1 MPFVLDGEEG
11 RVDIVGDGTLNEIT
25 FAVDRIA
32 QQPMAEVA
40 RSGNTGSFVRVHWP
54 LGTSCEDE
62 DEDSILTSRVSSIRS
77 LVAMFGFLNPHLG
90 LRFDGP
96 DDSFSSAATDP
107 DWRKGTLSSPTSPHW
122 YEPEHLERLIGAY
135 ITHDRLRGNRDR
147 TAREFV
153 SEFKGL
159 TSTVKQQKAVLAE
172 VDLARAPLAA
182 LVADDRDIDHA
193 LAARLLTAMK
203 AHTTPVRPSLLGMIG
218 KEHIK
223 QRFEQ
228 VGILPNSFEYKKVES
243 LDADGLPQVTEV
255 AFAARG
261 DAEDE
266 GRILVT
272 GINWSPDGS
281 TRSEPSAGTDC
292 RLTRSSLTAGSA

>member
-1 MPFVLDGEEG
+1 M
-11 RVDIVGDGTLNEIT
+11 
-25 FAVDRIA
+25 
-32 QQPMAEVA
+32 
-40 RSGNTGSFVRVHWP
+40 
-54 LGTSCEDE
+54 
-62 DEDSILTSRVSSIRS
+62 
-77 LVAMFGFLNPHLG
+77 
-90 LRFDGP
+90 
-96 DDSFSSAATDP
+96 
-107 DWRKGTLSSPTSPHW
+107 
-122 YEPEHLERLIGAY
+122 
-135 ITHDRLRGNRDR
+135 
-147 TAREFV
+147 

-159 TSTVKQQKAVLAE
+159 TSTVKQKAVLAE

-228 VGILPNSFEYKKVES
+228 VGILPNLFEYKKVES

-255 AFAARG
+255 AFAARA

-272 GINWSPDGS
+272 GINWSPGWVNPFRTLGRDGLSLDTLLADRRLGVNEPIILLVHVAHPRVQYSDRGKS
-281 TRSEPSAGTDC
+281 TVVTE
-292 RLTRSSLTAGSA
+292 